1 MDSKLFYSFYI
12 SMKQQIC
19 NIKTLNNPQ
28 TEKNTDIKTFIDY
41 ALKHCK
47 GSSLFISVLLF
58 CFVFY
63 LVGFFKLKK
72 MYSIFDAYLH
82 VLVLPCAR
90 FLKLTW
96 IHKYAFLPFYIRLPP
111 YKFSISIV
119 PLAATQPIYRAEDT
133 INASPHLGISVT
145 QTRYI
150 WGSRFEKYI
159 KITITLNVSI
169 IL

>member
-1 MDSKLFYSFYI
+1 MQGIIIVYFR
-12 SMKQQIC
+12 
-19 NIKTLNNPQ
+19 
-28 TEKNTDIKTFIDY
+28 
-41 ALKHCK
+41 
-47 GSSLFISVLLF
+47 VV
-58 CFVFY
+58 FVFSFFFFD

-72 MYSIFDAYLH
+72 MCSIFDAYLH

-133 INASPHLGISVT
+133 INTSPHLGISVT

>member
-1 MDSKLFYSFYI
+1 MDAKLFYSFYI

-82 VLVLPCAR
+82 VLVLPRAR
-90 FLKLTW
+90 FLKLT
-96 IHKYAFLPFYIRLPP
+96 
-111 YKFSISIV
+111 
-119 PLAATQPIYRAEDT
+119 
-133 INASPHLGISVT
+133 
-145 QTRYI
+145 
-150 WGSRFEKYI
+150 
-159 KITITLNVSI
+159 
-169 IL
+169 

>member
-72 MYSIFDAYLH
+72 MCSIFDAYLH
-82 VLVLPCAR
+82 VLFLPCAR

-150 WGSRFEKYI
+150 WGTRFEKYI